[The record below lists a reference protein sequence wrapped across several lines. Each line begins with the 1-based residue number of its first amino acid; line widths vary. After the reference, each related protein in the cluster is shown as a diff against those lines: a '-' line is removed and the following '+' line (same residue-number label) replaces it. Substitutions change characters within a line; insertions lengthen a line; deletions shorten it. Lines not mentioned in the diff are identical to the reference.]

1 MSLNEAF
8 TFPSIW
14 NVPYRRNS
22 YFTGR
27 EEIFTQLRKAL
38 TTRQVAALTQPQA
51 ISGLGGI
58 GKTQTAIEYAY
69 RFAKEYQAVLWIK
82 GDSNDTLISDFVSIA
97 GLLHLSQKAEM
108 EQGHI
113 INAVKRWLERHTG
126 WLLIL
131 DNVEEI
137 ALVKNFIPAITRGH
151 VLLTTRAKAMGR
163 IAQRIELEKMQPDEG
178 ALFLLRWANIIAPH
192 ATLSEVSA
200 SDYTKAREI
209 SEIMDGLPLAL
220 DQAGA
225 YIEETACG
233 LSGYLNLYR
242 KRSMSLLK
250 ERGKL
255 ASDHPEAV
263 TTIWSNSL
271 EKVQQANPAA
281 AELIQ
286 LCTFLYPDMIPE
298 EIIIEGST
306 ELGPILQPVAEDQIE
321 LNVAIGE
328 LLKFSL
334 IQRSPDGGN
343 LALHRLVQFVLKE
356 RMNKETQ
363 RLWAERAVRAV
374 NRALPDIE
382 LATWQQH
389 QRYLPQFQ
397 FCKTLIE
404 QWKMVFPEAAQLL
417 YQAGYYFKLHGQYA
431 QSEQFFS
438 AALMIYQQIREPDDS
453 DVIACFDNLAI
464 LFQKQGKS
472 VEAETLYRRILEMS
486 ETVLGPE
493 HPNLVPTL
501 NNLGSLYQERSKYAE
516 AEALYQRTLLIDQK
530 TWGLDHPNVAVDL
543 SNLARLY
550 QAKSEHSRAEEFS
563 QQALEIWEQL
573 LGSDRILLLSGLE
586 SYALFLRK
594 VNREIEA
601 EGLENFAQTL
611 RATHNQEN
619 PLPG

>member
-14 NVPYRRNS
+14 NVPYRQNP

-27 EEIFTQLRKAL
+27 EDIFTQLRKAL

-69 RFAKEYQAVLWIK
+69 RFAKEYQAVLWVK
-82 GDSNDTLISDFVSIA
+82 ADSNDTLISDFVSIA
-97 GLLHLSQKAEM
+97 SLLRLPQNVEM
-108 EQGHI
+108 EQNQV
-113 INAVKRWLERHTG
+113 INTVKSWLENHTD
-126 WLLIL
+126 WLLIF

-151 VLLTTRAKAMGR
+151 ILLTTRAKAMGR

-178 ALFLLRWANIIAPH
+178 ALFLLRWANIIAPN
-192 ATLSEVSA
+192 ATLNEASA
-200 SDYTKAREI
+200 SDRTKAREI

-242 KRSMSLLK
+242 KRSISLLQQ
-250 ERGKL
+250 RGKL
-255 ASDHPEAV
+255 AIDHPEAV

-271 EKVQQANPAA
+271 EKVQQTNPAA

-298 EIIIEGST
+298 EIIIEGSP
-306 ELGPILQPVAEDQIE
+306 ELGPILQPIAEDLIE

-356 RMNKETQ
+356 GMNKETQ
-363 RLWAERAVRAV
+363 LLWAERAVRAV

-404 QWKMVFPEAAQLL
+404 QWEMVFPEAAQLL

-438 AALMIYQQIREPDDS
+438 AALTIYEQVRKPDDS

-464 LFQKQGKS
+464 LFQKQGKY

-486 ETVLGPE
+486 EEVLGLE

-501 NNLGSLYQERSKYAE
+501 NNLGSLYQEQGKYGE

-530 TWGLDHPNVAVDL
+530 VWGLDHPNVAVDFN
-543 SNLARLY
+543 NLARLY
-550 QAKSEHSRAEEFS
+550 KAKDEHSRAQAFS
-563 QQALEIWEQL
+563 QQALKIWEHL
-573 LGSDRILLLSGLE
+573 LGSDQIPLLSGLE
-586 SYALFLRK
+586 SYALILRK
-594 VNREIEA
+594 ANREIEA
-601 EGLENFAQTL
+601 EGLENFAQTIGL
-611 RATHNQEN
+611 RYHQEN